1 MNFTKEIRNIFYL
14 LDSKHKY
21 QLLIVFFIF
30 FINIFFD
37 LLGIGMI
44 VPIVNV
50 IIGNEPG
57 ILTKFI
63 PIELNLSNISQEKL
77 LFYVILF
84 FLIFY
89 VIKTLFSTFA
99 IWYQKRFIFNTSK
112 EFQEK
117 LLKKYFNMK
126 YLDFL
131 SRKQSDLIRNI
142 VSESSIFISSIVHSS
157 IDLCVEILLL
167 VGIGSLL
174 IIYDPVSA
182 SILITI
188 IVVLGLSYIF
198 FLKKKLK
205 ILGVERQ
212 DITSNIYK
220 VLSESFI
227 LQKEV
232 RILQKEEFIFKK
244 FSEDADKIAKINI
257 FEQIINSIPKIWF
270 EFIAVLGL
278 SGIVFYF
285 ILYDKSV
292 ELLIP
297 LLALYAAAIFR
308 LLPCANRIIGTSNNI
323 SHNLPAFKVIYDEL
337 VFSKKN
343 DDKNLV
349 DKKKNKKL
357 DQYIFKNFN
366 PKKLKLNNLSYSYNK
381 EKKNIVFQ
389 DINLTF
395 KKGQITGLIGK
406 SGSGKSTIANIIS
419 GLIEDYDGKI
429 EINDNSDF
437 NINILRRSVG
447 YVPQITNLLDDS
459 IMNNIC
465 FGILN
470 EDIDHEKLNIIIK
483 EVELN
488 ELIKKLDK
496 GINTVVGDQGLTL
509 SGGQRQKIAL
519 ARTLYLDPKIIIFDE
534 STNSLDKLA
543 EKQFFKNIIALK
555 KNKIIICITH
565 DLALSEH
572 FDKIYN
578 LSEIKDNEKINSN
591 VI

>member
-1 MNFTKEIRNIFYL
+1 MNFTKEIKKIFYL
-14 LDSKHKY
+14 LDINHKY

-50 IIGNEPG
+50 IIGNELG
-57 ILTKFI
+57 ILSRFI
-63 PIELNLSNISQEKL
+63 PVELNFSNISQEKL
-77 LFYVILF
+77 LFYAILF

-89 VIKTLFSTFA
+89 IVKTLFSTFA
-99 IWYQKRFIFNTSK
+99 IWYQKRFIFKTSK

-117 LLKKYFNMK
+117 LLKKYFNIK

-131 SRKQSDLIRNI
+131 SRNQSDLIRNI
-142 VSESSIFISSIVHSS
+142 VFESSIFITSIVHSL
-157 IDLCVEILLL
+157 IDLCIEILLL

-174 IIYDPVSA
+174 IFYDPASA
-182 SILITI
+182 SILIFV
-188 IVVLGLSYIF
+188 IVVLGSSYVF
-198 FLKKKLK
+198 FLRKKLK
-205 ILGVERQ
+205 LLGLERQ
-212 DITSNIYK
+212 ELTSSILK
-220 VLSESFI
+220 VLNESFI

-244 FSEDADKIAKINI
+244 FNENANKIANINI
-257 FEQIINSIPKIWF
+257 LEQIINSIPKIWF

-285 ILYDKSV
+285 ILYNISI

-308 LLPCANRIIGTSNNI
+308 LLPCANRIIGSSNNI
-323 SHNLPAFKVIYDEL
+323 IHNLPAFKVIFDEL
-337 VFSKKN
+337 IFSKKTSE
-343 DDKNLV
+343 KNLIN
-349 DKKKNKKL
+349 KKNNTKL
-357 DQYIFKNFN
+357 NQYIFKNFD
-366 PKKLKLNNLSYSYNK
+366 PKKLKLNNLSFSYNK
-381 EKKNIVFQ
+381 EKNNVLFQ
-389 DINLTF
+389 NINLTF
-395 KKGQITGLIGK
+395 NKGQITGLIGK

-437 NINILRRSVG
+437 NLNVLRRSVG

-459 IMNNIC
+459 IKNNIC

-470 EDIDHEKLNIIIK
+470 EDINHEKLNTIIK

-488 ELIKKLDK
+488 ELIENLDK
-496 GINTVVGDQGLTL
+496 GINTIVGDQGLTL

-534 STNSLDKLA
+534 STNSLDKVT
-543 EKQFFKNIIALK
+543 EKHFFKNVIALK

-565 DLALSEH
+565 DLGLSEY
-572 FDKIYN
+572 FDQIYN
-578 LSEIKDNEKINSN
+578 LSILKDNEKK
-591 VI
+591 

>member
-1 MNFTKEIRNIFYL
+1 MNFTKEIKKIFYL
-14 LDSKHKY
+14 LDSNHKY

-50 IIGNEPG
+50 IIGNELG
-57 ILTKFI
+57 ILSRFI
-63 PIELNLSNISQEKL
+63 PVELNFSNISQEKL
-77 LFYVILF
+77 LFYAILF

-89 VIKTLFSTFA
+89 IVKTLFSTFA
-99 IWYQKRFIFNTSK
+99 IWYQKRFIFKTSK

-117 LLKKYFNMK
+117 LLKKYFNIK

-131 SRKQSDLIRNI
+131 SRNQSDLIRNI
-142 VSESSIFISSIVHSS
+142 VFESSIFITSIVHSL
-157 IDLCVEILLL
+157 IDLCIEILLL

-174 IIYDPVSA
+174 ILYDPASA
-182 SILITI
+182 SILIFV
-188 IVVLGLSYIF
+188 IVVLGSSYVF
-198 FLKKKLK
+198 FLRKKLK
-205 ILGVERQ
+205 LLGLERQ
-212 DITSNIYK
+212 ELTSSILK
-220 VLSESFI
+220 VLNESFI

-244 FSEDADKIAKINI
+244 FNENANKIANINI

-285 ILYDKSV
+285 ILYNISI

-308 LLPCANRIIGTSNNI
+308 LLPCANRIIGSSNNI
-323 SHNLPAFKVIYDEL
+323 IHNLPAFKVIFDEL
-337 VFSKKN
+337 IFSKKTSE
-343 DDKNLV
+343 KNLIN
-349 DKKKNKKL
+349 KKNNTKL
-357 DQYIFKNFN
+357 NQYIFKNFD
-366 PKKLKLNNLSYSYNK
+366 PKKLKLNNLSFSYNK
-381 EKKNIVFQ
+381 EKNNVVFQ
-389 DINLTF
+389 NINLTF
-395 KKGQITGLIGK
+395 NKGQITGLIGK

-437 NINILRRSVG
+437 NINVLRRSVG

-459 IMNNIC
+459 IKNNIC

-470 EDIDHEKLNIIIK
+470 EDINHEKLNTIIK
-483 EVELN
+483 EVK
-488 ELIKKLDK
+488 LIK
-496 GINTVVGDQGLTL
+496 
-509 SGGQRQKIAL
+509 
-519 ARTLYLDPKIIIFDE
+519 
-534 STNSLDKLA
+534 
-543 EKQFFKNIIALK
+543 
-555 KNKIIICITH
+555 C
-565 DLALSEH
+565 
-572 FDKIYN
+572 
-578 LSEIKDNEKINSN
+578 
-591 VI
+591 